1 MTMNKFDYDSYDVVC
16 FTQDD
21 ETSAALIEAISR
33 LGEVQSKIYSG
44 DVTRAIEYT
53 KSSARAKVLCVDCS
67 KRDLLISDVE
77 ELMEFC
83 PPDTNVII
91 LGERNDV
98 SIFRD
103 LMKLNISDYLVKP
116 VSADI
121 LTRSVSVGLKL
132 ETNECLAKK
141 KRSGKVILFLGTV
154 GGAGTT
160 TLATNTATILASE
173 MGKKV
178 VLIDGDFQFGNVR
191 TLLDLPA
198 SHALH
203 DALESPDRIDD
214 VFLEQSMGV
223 YGERLRVISAEE
235 PLHENIEM
243 DQEHLANL
251 DQLMDLITT
260 KFHYVIIDLCRHHP
274 LMWRYF
280 NRHASTIFFVSG
292 LNITSLRDTLRI
304 SSVLTEEKDSKTHS
318 VILNHTREKETIN
331 LDRFEELLGRKI
343 DIEVGYNP
351 MAGEAADLGV
361 PLVIK
366 NHGYRA
372 DIEKVIEIITGV
384 SLRKNQA
391 PFLTKIAKSIM
402 GR

>member
-1 MTMNKFDYDSYDVVC
+1 MNKFDYDSYDIVC
-16 FTQDD
+16 FTLDD
-21 ETSAALIEAISR
+21 ETNSTLVEALSR
-33 LGEVQSKIYSG
+33 LGEIQSKIYSG

-53 KSSARAKVLCVDCS
+53 KSSARSKVLCVDCS

-91 LGERNDV
+91 LGDRNDV
-98 SIFRD
+98 GIFRD

-121 LTRSVSVGLKL
+121 LIRSFSSSLKL
-132 ETNECLAKK
+132 ETNESLAKK

-173 MGKKV
+173 IGKKV
-178 VLIDGDFQFGNVR
+178 ALIDADFQFGNVR

-235 PLHENIEM
+235 SLHENIEM
-243 DQEHLANL
+243 DHEHLANL
-251 DQLMDLITT
+251 DQLMEIITT

-274 LMWRYF
+274 LIWRYF

-304 SSVLTEEKDSKTHS
+304 SSVLAEEKDSKTHS
-318 VILNHTREKETIN
+318 I
-331 LDRFEELLGRKI
+331 
-343 DIEVGYNP
+343 
-351 MAGEAADLGV
+351 
-361 PLVIK
+361 PL
-366 NHGYRA
+366 
-372 DIEKVIEIITGV
+372 
-384 SLRKNQA
+384 
-391 PFLTKIAKSIM
+391 
-402 GR
+402 

>member
-1 MTMNKFDYDSYDVVC
+1 MNKLDYDSYDVVC
-16 FTQDD
+16 FTQDN
-21 ETSAALIEAISR
+21 ETSAALVEALSR
-33 LGEVQSKIYSG
+33 IGEVQSKIYLG

-121 LTRSVSVGLKL
+121 LARSLSQGLKL
-132 ETNECLAKK
+132 ETNESLVKK

-154 GGAGTT
+154 GGVGTT

-173 MGKKV
+173 MSKKV

-235 PLHENIEM
+235 PLHEKIDM
-243 DQEHLANL
+243 DHERLANL

-260 KFHYVIIDLCRHHP
+260 KFHYVIVDLCRHHP

-280 NRHASTIFFVSG
+280 NRHASTVFFVSG
-292 LNITSLRDTLRI
+292 LTITSLRDTLRI
-304 SSVLTEEKDSKTHS
+304 SSVLTEEKDSKTHA
-318 VILNHTREKETIN
+318 VILNHTREKETIG
-331 LDRFEELLGRKI
+331 LDRFEELLGRKV
-343 DIEVGYNP
+343 DIEIGYNS
-351 MAGEAADLGV
+351 MAGEAADLGI
-361 PLVIK
+361 PLAIK
-366 NHGYRA
+366 SHGYRA
-372 DIEKVIEIITGV
+372 DINKVIEAITGV
-384 SLRKNQA
+384 NLRKNQA

>member
-1 MTMNKFDYDSYDVVC
+1 MNKLDFENYDIAC
-16 FTQDD
+16 FTQDH
-21 ETSAALIEAISR
+21 ETNSTLIEAISR
-33 LGEVQSKIYSG
+33 LGEIQYKIYAG
-44 DVTRAIEYT
+44 DVTRAVEYT
-53 KSSARAKVLCVDCS
+53 KSASHAKALCVDCS
-67 KRDLLISDVE
+67 QRDLLISDVE
-77 ELMEFC
+77 KLMEFC

-121 LTRSVSVGLKL
+121 LARSISLALKL
-132 ETNECLAKK
+132 ETNESLARR
-141 KRSGKVILFLGTV
+141 KRSGKVILFLGTI
-154 GGAGTT
+154 GGSGAT
-160 TLATNTATILASE
+160 TLATNTATILAGE

-178 VLIDGDFQFGNVR
+178 VLIDADFQFGNVR

-214 VFLEQSMGV
+214 LFLEQSMGV

-235 PLHENIEM
+235 PLHEYIEM
-243 DQEHLANL
+243 DQERLANL
-251 DQLMDLITT
+251 DQLMELITT
-260 KFHYVIIDLCRHHP
+260 KFHYIIVDGCRHHP
-274 LMWRYF
+274 LLWRYF
-280 NRHASTIFFVSG
+280 NRHASTIFFISG

-318 VILNHTREKETIN
+318 VILNHTREKDTIN
-331 LDRFEELLGRKI
+331 IERFEELLGRKI
-343 DIEVGYNP
+343 DIDISYNA
-351 MAGEAADLGV
+351 MAAEAADLGI
-361 PLVIK
+361 PLALK

-372 DIEKVIEIITGV
+372 DIDKIIEIITGV
-384 SLRKNQA
+384 NIRKNQA
-391 PFLTKIAKSIM
+391 PFLAKIAKSIM